1 MKKQNGIRAV
11 LWTVLM
17 LAAALTGCCA
27 DGEDACTLD
36 PADPARFTCGG
47 VEYITLREA
56 VPRDA
61 VGRKLGDIQTL
72 AAVDGEGRVV
82 DTCGVTLSL
91 SALARLEERLPKGG
105 RTVQV
110 LNVWALPGTTD
121 GAVAVMVDGTFR
133 RAVPADVLP
142 PEAEVLSFARQ
153 AGGYGEAFAVMPEDC
168 RRLTCGAGGAG
179 RISGRA
185 CPLLRVRCGY
195 RAGTDAR
202 GAGAY
207 RTGAGA
213 AFRPAAGEPRVRRGV
228 RAGGNGQRI
237 GCGGRGGRRIAA
249 GRSGAARAGRV
260 LTLPSGR
267 PFAASLPEGWR
278 KKRRSQQPEWLRSA
292 FFVFPWAYFRTG
304 AGPVLSRTISCGRS
318 STLLTATPFIRLSSR
333 LNALLPSASLSCRM
347 VVRGGSQPAASGRS
361 S

>member
-27 DGEDACTLD
+27 DGENVCTLD

-82 DTCGVTLSL
+82 DTCGVTLSF
-91 SALARLEERLPKGG
+91 SALARLEERLPEGG

-168 RRLTCGAGGAG
+168 RRLTCGETVY
-179 RISGRA
+179 
-185 CPLLRVRCGY
+185 LV
-195 RAGTDAR
+195 TDTPVAPE
-202 GAGAY
+202 AQGAY
-207 RTGAGA
+207 LGVLARSCVFDADTG
-213 AFRPAAGEPRVRRGV
+213 RELT
-228 RAGGNGQRI
+228 RAELEHI
-237 GCGGRGGRRIAA
+237 E
-249 GRSGAARAGRV
+249 
-260 LTLPSGR
+260 TLPSGR

-292 FFVFPWAYFRTG
+292 FFVFPRAYFRTG

>member
-17 LAAALTGCCA
+17 LAAVLTGCCA

-82 DTCGVTLSL
+82 DTCGVTLSF
-91 SALARLEERLPKGG
+91 SALARLEERLPEGG

-168 RRLTCGAGGAG
+168 RRLTCGETVYLVTDTPVAPEAQGAYLGVLARSCVFDADTGRELTRAELEHIEPVPGPRSAQRRASRGYGAG
-179 RISGRA
+179 YAREGTDSGSA
-185 CPLLRVRCGY
+185 VAVVVDGALLR
-195 RAGTDAR
+195 AEA
-202 GAGAY
+202 
-207 RTGAGA
+207 
-213 AFRPAAGEPRVRRGV
+213 ERR
-228 RAGGNGQRI
+228 
-237 GCGGRGGRRIAA
+237 
-249 GRSGAARAGRV
+249 
-260 LTLPSGR
+260 
-267 PFAASLPEGWR
+267 ASLPEGWR

-292 FFVFPWAYFRTG
+292 FFVFPWAYFCTG

-318 STLLTATPFIRLSSR
+318 STLLTATPFLRLSSR

>member
-27 DGEDACTLD
+27 DGENVCTLD

-82 DTCGVTLSL
+82 DTCGVTLSF
-91 SALARLEERLPKGG
+91 SALARLEERLPEGG

-142 PEAEVLSFARQ
+142 PEAEVLS
-153 AGGYGEAFAVMPEDC
+153 
-168 RRLTCGAGGAG
+168 
-179 RISGRA
+179 
-185 CPLLRVRCGY
+185 
-195 RAGTDAR
+195 
-202 GAGAY
+202 
-207 RTGAGA
+207 
-213 AFRPAAGEPRVRRGV
+213 
-228 RAGGNGQRI
+228 
-237 GCGGRGGRRIAA
+237 
-249 GRSGAARAGRV
+249 
-260 LTLPSGR
+260 
-267 PFAASLPEGWR
+267 
-278 KKRRSQQPEWLRSA
+278 
-292 FFVFPWAYFRTG
+292 
-304 AGPVLSRTISCGRS
+304 
-318 STLLTATPFIRLSSR
+318 
-333 LNALLPSASLSCRM
+333 
-347 VVRGGSQPAASGRS
+347 
-361 S
+361 